1 MAWNGRAWAQQ
12 QEGGRWTQKDHR
24 GGGGGG
30 SQWNG
35 KWEPVQ
41 KGQWSSWWPLPQTQ
55 RKQQKASVG
64 QWQAW
69 PSYSQPASAA
79 PNAKHT
85 TPVDTGTKK
94 EAAVKATLLRQ
105 QIQELGTQECL
116 VSLKASLTSQLKIL
130 DLKAFDKR
138 TSTQKLLQAEQ
149 FVKRKVKM
157 LERERA
163 KLLELTESIA
173 ELQACVD
180 KEIEN
185 IAELRAEVGAE
196 QETMESDRDSE
207 MSSVHAQDVEV
218 VRLEAQE
225 LELRRKRGAPH
236 LSEAQRA
243 ALDVQANML
252 SEQAGQKRRKMESG
266 MAEDA

>member
-1 MAWNGRAWAQQ
+1 
-12 QEGGRWTQKDHR
+12 
-24 GGGGGG
+24 
-30 SQWNG
+30 
-35 KWEPVQ
+35 
-41 KGQWSSWWPLPQTQ
+41 
-55 RKQQKASVG
+55 
-64 QWQAW
+64 
-69 PSYSQPASAA
+69 
-79 PNAKHT
+79 
-85 TPVDTGTKK
+85 
-94 EAAVKATLLRQ
+94 
-105 QIQELGTQECL
+105 
-116 VSLKASLTSQLKIL
+116 
-130 DLKAFDKR
+130 
-138 TSTQKLLQAEQ
+138 
-149 FVKRKVKM
+149 M